1 VASCPK
7 DPFSSE
13 EITMENLP
21 LSAFNRIIGVPTAYG
36 VIRFYLSL
44 VRIRVDQE
52 HLFFNHLQQGGK
64 AIVAFWHQRFF
75 GAIGYAKKFRA
86 LAPSAIISKSRDG
99 ELIARVAMRLGIR
112 PVRGSSSREGKEAL
126 AAMVADLSIHPA
138 AIHAVD
144 GPQGPKGTVKAG
156 VIRMA
161 QLSQAAIFPL
171 YISLEQAWVTRSW
184 DRFLIPK
191 PFSRI
196 LIRWDDPIFVPK
208 TMDPESFEAARLRLE
223 NHLIRGHAA
232 DDLNW
237 KWRKPL

>member
-1 VASCPK
+1 
-7 DPFSSE
+7 
-13 EITMENLP
+13 MENP
-21 LSAFNRIIGVPTAYG
+21 PISAFNRIIGVPTAYG
-36 VIRFYLSL
+36 VVRFYLSL

-99 ELIARVAMRLGIR
+99 ELISRVAMRLGIR
-112 PVRGSSSREGKEAL
+112 PVRGSSSQGGKEAL
-126 AAMVADLSIHPA
+126 AAMVADLSLHPVA
-138 AIHAVD
+138 FHAVD

-161 QLSQAAIFPL
+161 QLSQAAIFPI
-171 YISLEQAWVTRSW
+171 YISVERAWVTRGW

-191 PFSRI
+191 PCSRI
-196 LIRWDDPIFVPK
+196 LIRWDNPIFIPE
-208 TMDPESFEAARLRLE
+208 TINPESFETVRLHLE
-223 NHLIRGHAA
+223 NRLIRGHAM

-237 KWRKPL
+237 GWRKSL

>member
-1 VASCPK
+1 
-7 DPFSSE
+7 
-13 EITMENLP
+13 MENP
-21 LSAFNRIIGVPTAYG
+21 PISAFNRIIGVPAAYG

-44 VRIRVDQE
+44 MRIRVDKE
-52 HLFFNHLQQGGK
+52 HVLFNHLQQEGK

-75 GAIGYAKKFRA
+75 GVIGYAKKFKE

-99 ELIARVAMRLGIR
+99 ELISRVATRLGIR
-112 PVRGSSSREGKEAL
+112 PVRGSSSRGGKEAL
-126 AAMVADLSIHPA
+126 AAMVADLSLHPL
-138 AIHAVD
+138 AIHAID

-161 QLSQAAIFPL
+161 QLSQAAVFPL
-171 YISLEQAWVTRSW
+171 YISLERAWVTNSW

-191 PFSRI
+191 PFSQI
-196 LIRWDDPIFVPK
+196 LIRWDNPIFIPE
-208 TMDPESFEAARLRLE
+208 TMNQESFEAARLNLE

-237 KWRKPL
+237 GWKKPL

>member
-1 VASCPK
+1 L
-7 DPFSSE
+7 E
-13 EITMENLP
+13 ETTMENP
-21 LSAFNRIIGVPTAYG
+21 PISAFNRIIGVPVAYCA
-36 VIRFYLSL
+36 IRLYLSL
-44 VRIRVDQE
+44 MRIRVEQE
-52 HLFFNHLQQGGK
+52 ELLLNHLQQGGK

-75 GAIGYAKKFRA
+75 GALGYAKKFRA

-99 ELIARVAMRLGIR
+99 ELISRVAMRLGIR

-126 AAMVADLSIHPA
+126 AAMVADLSLHPA

-144 GPQGPKGTVKAG
+144 GPRGPKGAVKAG

-161 QLSQAAIFPL
+161 QLSQAVIFPL
-171 YISLEQAWVTRSW
+171 YISMDRAWVLGSW

-196 LIRWDDPIFVPK
+196 LICWGGPISIPEK
-208 TMDPESFEAARLRLE
+208 ITPESFEAARLNLE
-223 NHLIRGHAA
+223 DRLIRGHAL

-237 KWRKPL
+237 GWEKPL